1 MLAKIKTIC
10 LRNILSWKLASVDL
24 HPGLNVIVGPSD
36 SGKSN
41 LYRALR
47 AVVENAPAARIVSVG
62 ESEGS
67 ASVAFDDGSMV
78 TLSKGVGKKAENAYA
93 VAVPGSNVATYR
105 QVGQEC
111 PAPVAAELRLG
122 PVALSGI
129 EVDLHFAPQRGDAF
143 GVDTRP
149 ADLARIVGAVSGL
162 DVVYAALSEAEL
174 GRKRTA
180 TAESDARARHAE
192 AVESYRAVMAVL
204 PAAEVERIRDEAVAV
219 GEDIKAEEA
228 RATALRNLAD
238 EVELAGSTVD
248 KLSTR
253 LAAIDEAVGSLQ
265 EVATAWGAA
274 STDANAYRSLADR
287 IDEAKDE
294 VDRLYGVFKDED
306 VALELAEAEVRE
318 LVKVKC
324 PVCGRKGKP

>member
-1 MLAKIKTIC
+1 MLAKIKGLY
-10 LRNILSWKLASVDL
+10 LRNILSWRSASVEF
-24 HPGLNVIVGPSD
+24 HPGLNVVVGPSD

-47 AVVENAPAARIVSVG
+47 AVVENAPAARVVAVG
-62 ESEGS
+62 EADGS
-67 ASVAFDDGSMV
+67 ASIGFDDGSMV

-93 VAVPGSNVATYR
+93 VAVPGSNVASYR

-122 PVALSGI
+122 AVRLSGI
-129 EVDLHFAPQRGDAF
+129 EVDIHFAAQRGDAF

-174 GRKRTA
+174 GRKRTS
-180 TAESDARARHAE
+180 TAETDARTRHAE

-204 PAAEVERIRDEAVAV
+204 PAAEVEKIRDEAIAV

-228 RATALRNLAD
+228 RAVALRTLAD
-238 EVELAGSTVD
+238 EVELAGDTVD
-248 KLSTR
+248 KLR
-253 LAAIDEAVGSLQ
+253 ARYEAIDAAVGPIGDA
-265 EVATAWGAA
+265 ATAWGAA
-274 STDANAYRSLADR
+274 NQDAVAYRSLADR
-287 IDEAKDE
+287 IDAAAAE
-294 VDRLYGVFKDED
+294 VARCDSEFRKLDLSMMK
-306 VALELAEAEVRE
+306 AEAEVAE